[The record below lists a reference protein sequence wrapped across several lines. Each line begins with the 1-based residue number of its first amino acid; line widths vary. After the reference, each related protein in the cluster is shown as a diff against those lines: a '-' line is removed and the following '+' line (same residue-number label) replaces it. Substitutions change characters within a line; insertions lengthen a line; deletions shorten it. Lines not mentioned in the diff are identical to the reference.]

1 MNWGCFLSVESL
13 PILIKTVK
21 HKHFLSHV
29 MLPLVLFLCVA
40 AQWRMVELPSWIL
53 LELL

>member
-1 MNWGCFLSVESL
+1 MNWGCFLSMESL

-29 MLPLVLFLCVA
+29 MWPLVLFLCVA
-40 AQWRMVELPSWIL
+40 VQRRVVELPWIL